1 MSVRTSPLKSILKR
15 ACKAIKESHMLR
27 ERFHEDMRKVTS
39 LSKQSILQIH
49 RNQLIEA
56 ASLLGEAGEVISKL
70 NILSKDYPDIIY
82 GGLFSI
88 ALQEY
93 AEARILLHLVTENT
107 FVAPE
112 EIGVPFPEYLLG
124 LADVIGECRRL
135 VLEALRDGNMEKSEF
150 FLKVMEEI
158 YIELLALGD
167 AYMLVPELRRK
178 CDVARRII
186 EATRG
191 DVILEVR
198 RLRLEKLLEH
208 IEEASKR
215 ALR

>member
-1 MSVRTSPLKSILKR
+1 MKSILKR

-49 RNQLIEA
+49 RNQLTEA